1 MAIFTISF
9 DDTDNTNYQMV
20 IRAANAPKAII
31 IANNAIIENVYDGDK
46 QEWENNSES
55 VTEED
60 ITQVEGTK
68 DELILFI
75 SHKK

>member
-9 DDTDNTNYQMV
+9 DDKDNTNYQMV
-20 IRAANAPKAII
+20 IRAANVAKAIL
-31 IANNAIIENVYDGDK
+31 IANNSIIENVYDSDE
-46 QEWENNSES
+46 QEWENNSEPI
-55 VTEED
+55 TEED

-75 SHKK
+75 STKK